1 MKEILFI
8 FQIRAEKI
16 QLNYKRYNKA
26 LLYVD
31 KEAKMSQETI
41 EKVFSRDRFNIPK
54 YQRDYAWKKE
64 NFQDLWEDLK
74 EALNLEQKQGH
85 FLGTLVV
92 APNERSSGEFDII
105 DGQQRIT
112 TIFMLLYAL
121 VYRSEFSNTYKIKYL
136 LDKRGQLKLE
146 TQNQDFFKELLEAVS
161 KNDIASKMKEK
172 ADTQGKQ
179 NLCEVYGAILDCMS
193 NLEQQKVEKYL
204 ETLLAM
210 VLMWLEEPDSGRAIR
225 TFQSVNDRGV
235 PLELL
240 DKLKSLLIYYSN
252 AYCDGTKGLD
262 SEINNTFG
270 DISKI
275 FLAIETHQ
283 YISNI
288 GNQQFSES
296 DIFRYHAGSIQFD
309 EIEFLGHYRRSSEDT
324 YGTLKKELKK
334 LSKSD
339 DARISLES
347 FIVSYIADLKAFYQA
362 FLDLLN
368 EIDSNPHVF
377 KLFLLEKVN
386 PYFYNSL
393 VRLKIKNELDDEL
406 ITLFA
411 KADILFFK
419 SGSSRDAS
427 AYNLINRCLRGK
439 KDLKEEMIKQCKK
452 SDVKRAIDNLIG
464 YAYGMNAYHYVFFE
478 QNCTDMD
485 IDSLRKQVKKKI
497 TQEKEHIIPWSISEN
512 EDEAQAKRLGFDS
525 LKDLDDHINSFGNLL
540 SLEKTLNS
548 KAIDKDL
555 RGKGAVYAGS
565 ELAYIR
571 RFDVENFNKQ
581 RLKER
586 NEEAERWLKN
596 EFFKDFLN

>member
-1 MKEILFI
+1 
-8 FQIRAEKI
+8 
-16 QLNYKRYNKA
+16 
-26 LLYVD
+26 
-31 KEAKMSQETI
+31 MSQESI

-64 NFQDLWEDLK
+64 NFLDLWEDLE
-74 EALNLEQKQGH
+74 EALDFKHNQGH

-92 APNERSSGEFDII
+92 SPNEKSSGKFDII
-105 DGQQRIT
+105 DGQQRVT

-121 VYRSEFSNTYKIKYL
+121 IHRSEFCNTYKIKYL
-136 LDKRGQLKLE
+136 LDKRGELKLE

-161 KNDIASKMKEK
+161 KNDVDSKMKEK

-179 NLCEVYGAILDCMS
+179 NLYEVYKTILDRVFG
-193 NLEQQKVEKYL
+193 LEQQKVEKYL
-204 ETLLAM
+204 ETLLGM

-235 PLELL
+235 QLKLL

-252 AYCDGTKGLD
+252 AYCDGVKGLD
-262 SEINNTFG
+262 HEINNTFG
-270 DISKI
+270 DIFKI

-296 DIFRYHAGSIQFD
+296 DIFRYHAGSIKFD

-324 YGTLKKELKK
+324 YRTLKEELKK

-368 EIDSNPHVF
+368 EIDKDPRIF

-393 VRLKIKNELDDEL
+393 VRLKIRNELDDEL

-419 SGSSRDAS
+419 TGSSRDAG
-427 AYNLINRCLRGK
+427 AYNLIDWCFKGK

-452 SDVKRAIDNLIG
+452 SDVKRAIDGLIG
-464 YAYGMNAYHYVFFE
+464 YAYEMNTYHYVFFE
-478 QNCTDMD
+478 QNCTDME
-485 IDSLRKQVKKKI
+485 INSLKKQINKKI
-497 TQEKEHIIPWSISEN
+497 TQEKEHIIPWNILDK

-525 LKDLDDHINSFGNLL
+525 LEDLHDHIDSFGNLL
-540 SLEKTLNS
+540 SLEQTLNS
-548 KAIDKDL
+548 QAKDRDL
-555 RGKGAVYAGS
+555 MGKGSVYAES
-565 ELAYIR
+565 KLAYIR
-571 RFDVENFNKQ
+571 RFDVKNFNKQ
-581 RLKER
+581 KLKDR
-586 NEEAERWLKN
+586 NIQAEQWLKN
-596 EFFKDFLN
+596 EFFKDFID